1 MFSVSET
8 MVREMKWWNIIKQI
22 DMGMPDAGGGMMG
35 AEEGKIKPAKDMEE
49 AREHP
54 VDPAVAEEQDIENQL
69 YGGQKKL
76 DVNRDGKLTEEDFN
90 QLREEKK

>member
-1 MFSVSET
+1 
-8 MVREMKWWNIIKQI
+8 MKWWNIIKQV

-54 VDPAVAEEQDIENQL
+54 VDPAVAEEQDIENAL

-76 DVNRDGKLTEEDFN
+76 DKDKDGDIDEKDLR
-90 QLREEKK
+90 QLREEKE

>member
-1 MFSVSET
+1 MN
-8 MVREMKWWNIIKQI
+8 WWNVIKQT
-22 DMGMPDAGGGMMG
+22 DMPMPDAGMEMD
-35 AEEGKIKPAKDMEE
+35 AEEGGIKPAKDMHE

-54 VDPAVAEEQDIENQL
+54 VDPAIAEEMEKTL

-76 DVNRDGKLTEEDFN
+76 DKDGDGDIDGKDFK

>member
-1 MFSVSET
+1 
-8 MVREMKWWNIIKQI
+8 MKWWNIIKQV
-22 DMGMPDAGGGMMG
+22 DMGMPDAGGMMG

-54 VDPAVAEEQDIENQL
+54 VDPAVAEEQDIENAL

-76 DVNRDGKLTEEDFN
+76 DKNKDGRLSEEDFKR
-90 QLREEKK
+90 LREEKE

>member
-1 MFSVSET
+1 ME
-8 MVREMKWWNIIKQI
+8 WWSIIKQT
-22 DMGMPDAGGGMMG
+22 DMEMPDAGMEMD
-35 AEEGKIKPAKDMEE
+35 AEEGGIKPAKDMHE

-54 VDPAVAEEQDIENQL
+54 VDPAIAEEMEKTL

-76 DVNRDGKLTEEDFN
+76 DKDKDGDIDEKDLR

>member
-1 MFSVSET
+1 M
-8 MVREMKWWNIIKQI
+8 REMNWWNVIKQT
-22 DMGMPDAGGGMMG
+22 DMPMPDAGGDMMDT
-35 AEEGKIKPAKDMEE
+35 EEGKIKPAKDMYE

-54 VDPAVAEEQDIENQL
+54 VDPAVSEEEMEKTL

-76 DVNRDGKLTEEDFN
+76 DKDKDGDIDAKDFK